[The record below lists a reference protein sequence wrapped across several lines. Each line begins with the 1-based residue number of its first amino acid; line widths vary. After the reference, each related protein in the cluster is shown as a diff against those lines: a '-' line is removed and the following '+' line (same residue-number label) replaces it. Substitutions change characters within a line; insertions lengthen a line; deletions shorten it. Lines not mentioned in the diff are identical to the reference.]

1 MEERGRTA
9 RSDGFALDP
18 FAGLSRIEGA
28 ALNKRMAAL
37 GRFLLALGGGVFGF
51 FLLAIVLPL
60 TTESLSGLRAWY
72 GTILFVFVLFMAAG
86 GTLILLDR
94 RRALERRRSS
104 RKPSVKEKGAS
115 PFASPPQDQP

>member
-1 MEERGRTA
+1 
-9 RSDGFALDP
+9 
-18 FAGLSRIEGA
+18 
-28 ALNKRMAAL
+28 MAAL

-60 TTESLSGLRAWY
+60 TTESLGGLREWY
-72 GTILFVFVLFMAAG
+72 GTILFVFVLLMAAG

-104 RKPSVKEKGAS
+104 RKP
-115 PFASPPQDQP
+115 